1 MMMLS
6 VFAAFTA
13 VFLGAADPQTATP
26 GKPRSQ
32 ALQPTAPAIASFLK
46 RVEDYASLHRRVV
59 AKVGSLD
66 PTKSP
71 QQLADREKALGEAL
85 RAARAGAKPGDLF
98 VPETAQLFRVIVR
111 NEFAQRSTLAIK
123 NREDSQDELP
133 DFTPMVNQVYP
144 TAHPLATFPPGLLR
158 QLPPLPKPL
167 EYRLVQRNLILR
179 DSEANLIVD
188 VLPAAAPPR
197 RVAPVASK

>member
-1 MMMLS
+1 DTVDFCMTGESYRESGRKLAARLFMMMLS

-85 RAARAGAKPGDLF
+85 RAARAGAKPGD
-98 VPETAQLFRVIVR
+98 
-111 NEFAQRSTLAIK
+111 
-123 NREDSQDELP
+123 
-133 DFTPMVNQVYP
+133 
-144 TAHPLATFPPGLLR
+144 
-158 QLPPLPKPL
+158 
-167 EYRLVQRNLILR
+167 
-179 DSEANLIVD
+179 
-188 VLPAAAPPR
+188 
-197 RVAPVASK
+197 